1 MRRLRIAYAVGTL
14 SPGGAERQ
22 MMALAERL
30 PADRFRPSFIEFS
43 GPGPYA
49 TRAAAMGIPV
59 ITLGQPPVD
68 SGTLGRIHR
77 RIAKT
82 VAYGQAVRAG
92 RYDIVDA
99 WLYPAYV
106 IAAVARPWTR
116 TPIIVAGRRNLGDLR
131 DRLGPIEDV
140 ADIAVRRMTDA
151 VVANSRAVAD
161 DALRRG
167 EVRASKLRVIHNGVE
182 SIPPPTTVERQ
193 RIRAGWGAGEAD
205 IVIGAVG
212 NLRAVKG
219 HEYLLPAFAAAA
231 ADDQRLRLVI
241 VGEGP
246 ERPAIEAEVRER
258 AIGDRVHLAGSV
270 LDPQELYGGFDMV
283 VHPSLSEGLSNTLL
297 EAASAG
303 RPIIATS
310 VGGTAEIIHDEQTG
324 LLIAPAD
331 IAALSHT
338 IVRLAANPGL
348 RRRLGDTARTHV
360 QAKFGMGRYVDEFA
374 ALYEELAGR
383 AKLSL

>member
-1 MRRLRIAYAVGTL
+1 MQRA
-14 SPGGAERQ
+14 PAE
-22 MMALAERL
+22 
-30 PADRFRPSFIEFS
+30 
-43 GPGPYA
+43 
-49 TRAAAMGIPV
+49 MGIPV
-59 ITLGQPPVD
+59 ITLGQPPDD
-68 SGTLGRIHR
+68 SGTLGTLRR

-92 RYDIVDA
+92 RFDIVDA

-106 IAAVARPWTR
+106 IAALARPWTR

-131 DRLGPIEDV
+131 DRLGPIEDL

-151 VVANSRAVAD
+151 VVANTRAVAD

-167 EVRASKLRVIHNGVE
+167 DVRASKLRVIHNGVE
-182 SIPPPTTVERQ
+182 SIPPPTRVEWQ
-193 RIRAGWGAGEAD
+193 RIRAGWGAGVAD

-219 HEYLLPAFAAAA
+219 HEYLLPAFAMAA
-231 ADDQRLRLVI
+231 ADDPRLRLVI

-258 AIGDRVHLAGSV
+258 AIGDRVYLTGSV
-270 LDPQELYGGFDMV
+270 LDPRQLYGGFDLV

-303 RPIIATS
+303 RPIVATS
-310 VGGTAEIIHDEQTG
+310 VGGTAEIIHDELTG
-324 LLIAPAD
+324 LLISPAD
-331 IAALSHT
+331 IAAISRA
-338 IVRLAANPGL
+338 IMRLVANPDF
-348 RRRLGDTARTHV
+348 RRRLGRRGANPRT
-360 QAKFGMGRYVDEFA
+360 KRI
-374 ALYEELAGR
+374 R
-383 AKLSL
+383 T

>member
-1 MRRLRIAYAVGTL
+1 MRPLRIAYAVGTL

-30 PADRFRPSFIEFS
+30 PADRFRASFIEFS

-49 TRAAAMGIPV
+49 ARAAAMGIPV
-59 ITLGQPPVD
+59 ITLGPPPDD
-68 SGTLGRIHR
+68 SGTLGRLRR
-77 RIAKT
+77 RISKT

-106 IAAVARPWTR
+106 IAALARPWTR

-131 DRLGPIEDV
+131 DRLGPIEDL

-167 EVRASKLRVIHNGVE
+167 DVRASKLRVIHNGVE

-193 RIRAGWGAGEAD
+193 RIRAGWGAGAAD

-219 HEYLLPAFAAAA
+219 HEYLLPAFATAA
-231 ADDQRLRLVI
+231 ADDHRLRLVI

-246 ERPAIEAEVRER
+246 GRPAIEAEVRER
-258 AIGDRVHLAGSV
+258 AIGDRVHLTGSV
-270 LDPQELYGGFDMV
+270 LDPRQLYGGFDVV

-303 RPIIATS
+303 RPIVATS

-331 IAALSHT
+331 GAALSRA
-338 IVRLAANPGL
+338 IARLVANPDL
-348 RRRLGDTARTHV
+348 RRRLGDAARTHV
-360 QAKFGMGRYVDEFA
+360 EAKFGMGRYVDEFA
-374 ALYEELAGR
+374 ALYQELAGR

>member
-246 ERPAIEAEVRER
+246 ERPAIEAKVRER

-374 ALYEELAGR
+374 ALYEELARR